1 MARSPTASGQVTL
14 DHKLLGIVASEGF
27 FPLLVPSALLCLNGF
42 SPSSAPSH
50 SLKDIHLRLI
60 LNCLWVFG
68 HCNKLET
75 CPGCDPSDSRDRAQK
90 PTVTPSAE
98 TQCSKK
104 TKQTAKDFSF
114 SDVMLNVKINC
125 VFSCIGQWWHYVM
138 LHAVE
143 TPQWSERRSQAKSL
157 CVLKE
162 VEKVPLTLLS
172 RAATSRA

>member
-114 SDVMLNVKINC
+114 SGVICQL
-125 VFSCIGQWWHYVM
+125 CIFMHWTMVA
-138 LHAVE
+138 LRHAACCGNASVVGE
-143 TPQWSERRSQAKSL
+143 KEPSK
-157 CVLKE
+157 VL
-162 VEKVPLTLLS
+162 VC
-172 RAATSRA
+172 A